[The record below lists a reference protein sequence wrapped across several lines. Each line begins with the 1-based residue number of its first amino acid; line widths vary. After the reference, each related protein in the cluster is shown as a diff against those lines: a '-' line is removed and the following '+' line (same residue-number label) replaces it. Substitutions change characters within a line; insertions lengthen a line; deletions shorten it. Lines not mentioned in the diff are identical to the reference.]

1 MAIPAL
7 PGNWDSF
14 DASQKIAWFTAND
27 VSVSDLQS
35 AGVDQATLNFMLDNG
50 YEPPEERLNQQ
61 VMNLLAQETEA
72 QTGVRPRETVAAVT
86 EPAAPVVTPE
96 PTPTPT
102 AAPIAETVSS
112 PTQIQQAVQDAAYVV
127 AGEQGDTI
135 AYNDITIGGKDYAV
149 LSPTDIVRKSDEKS
163 GVPSGATKYEYVDP
177 TTGTITED
185 VQVPTTALQTFAPI
199 IGAAASVLLPGVGSA
214 IGQALGVS
222 PALGT
227 AIANVGLQVAQGA
240 PLQDALLTAGIQ
252 YGTPQVFT
260 DPTVARAVSNIAS
273 AAATGQDVSK
283 AAINTAV
290 QIAGQTGLADFK
302 PTGDAVT
309 DS

>member
-14 DASQKIAWFTAND
+14 DASQKIAWFNAND

-61 VMNLLAQETEA
+61 VMDLLAQETEA
-72 QTGVRPRETVAAVT
+72 QTGVRPRETIAAVT

-127 AGEQGDTI
+127 TGEQGNEV
-135 AYNDITIGGKDYAV
+135 AYNNITIDGKDYAV
-149 LSPTDIVRKSDEKS
+149 LSPTDIVRKSDDQS

-227 AIANVGLQVAQGA
+227 AIANVGLQVAQGV
-240 PLQDALLTAGIQ
+240 PLQDALLTGCIQ
-252 YGTPQVFT
+252 YGTPQYLLT
-260 DPTVARAVSNIAS
+260 QR
-273 AAATGQDVSK
+273 
-283 AAINTAV
+283 
-290 QIAGQTGLADFK
+290 
-302 PTGDAVT
+302 
-309 DS
+309 